1 MTNQNQELRNH
12 LMSNLWKPIAIH
24 TIFQLSWL
32 GIQIKYEFS
41 VWLFFI
47 VMIIAF
53 GLLILWPMYEKKKFN
68 AKT

>member
-41 VWLFFI
+41 SWIFFT
-47 VMIIAF
+47 VMTCAF
-53 GLLILWPMYEKKKFN
+53 ILLILWPGFEKKKFE
-68 AKT
+68 KVR